1 METVFE
7 GKKGS
12 SRIKD
17 PLRRVIKKVEDSR
30 VKKVKL
36 SQKAIFASTSIKKN
50 GKKKKGKKY

>member
-30 VKKVKL
+30 IKKIKL
-36 SQKAIFASTSIKKN
+36 SQKAIFGGTGKKKKN
-50 GKKKKGKKY
+50 GKK